1 LCRSFLFSALPLAP
15 RTLQPPMSVQDV
27 FCFDED
33 TFPGLDRK
41 PSSARRERRVSERK
55 GEAPPS
61 TIVKTFMDT
70 TGLGRRRRARLL
82 TECEDDLAVDVPYS
96 LHRKNR
102 WAECNSAALLGD
114 GGDEMAIAVVERTAA
129 KKGTRL
135 VSAVHYVDREGAR
148 RTNASK
154 GKGTTQEN
162 LLMEV
167 KEQER
172 PVLLYS
178 LCKTPHSEKAA
189 SEKPLQKKTSRRAGA
204 FNMQSDDAYVP
215 SESEEVAV
223 VEEMPVWRRSREPS
237 FCLGDYI
244 VSKEYVCPPTPGS
257 GKERSRESSPCVD
270 MTGYV
275 EVAPEESSAPSA
287 LLVAKGTYKTIEI
300 PTGKWTRGAH
310 EQMRALTTSSY
321 YTRWL
326 DANERRLMVDLSTA
340 VCAHC
345 AGRFLLVVVF
355 EKMHNSKNIRMTIN
369 CVDDLDLSSLP
380 TSDSLDDILFNTV
393 ALAVEKFN
401 DGRPPIEHAA
411 KVNPAMDSTG
421 SLVERNVVLAEHR
434 EMSITATS
442 DDFDRILDSE
452 DEDEAAL
459 VSGVRCNKCG
469 ESRADDLF
477 EMEEDWLCRGCLTQT
492 ICAILSNRMIVKLN
506 VPVAC
511 HPDSTPLDAFPLF
524 VPLAALNNY
533 MRSLS
538 MAIAEILKGDD
549 LIVECKLCMNLVRLK
564 DGFEATVLACPGCKG
579 VSCLSC
585 GCPPHDPLGCEEF
598 AEWSAKFDAGI
609 EALRVDAN
617 YKFARAITCECGQ
630 DMVLPQEQKETTCPR
645 CHIAFDAVSL
655 AKKRGGG
662 AVQARSA
669 RLVPLPPRTIAK
681 EFAAIAALAHAERV
695 DDRRRAIFERA
706 ARKMRTSASA
716 FDAEAALAL
725 RAAALHAA
733 EMRAAG
739 AYLAK
744 TRAPR
749 AAAVALAAW
758 EALRTA
764 VQEEKDEKRAMRAL
778 EGLKEVL
785 KEAGS
790 I

>member
-1 LCRSFLFSALPLAP
+1 MSA
-15 RTLQPPMSVQDV
+15 QDV

-33 TFPGLDRK
+33 SFPALLDRK
-41 PSSARRERRVSERK
+41 PSAARRARGVSERK

-61 TIVKTFMDT
+61 TIVKSFVD
-70 TGLGRRRRARLL
+70 TGLGRRRRAKLL
-82 TECEDDLAVDVPYS
+82 SECEDDLACDVPYS
-96 LHRKNR
+96 MHRKNR
-102 WAECNSAALLGD
+102 WAECNAPALLGD
-114 GGDEMAIAVVERTAA
+114 GGEELAIAVVERTAA

-135 VSAVHYVDREGAR
+135 VNAVHYVDREGSR
-148 RTNASK
+148 RSNLAK
-154 GKGTTQEN
+154 GKGCDQEN
-162 LLMEV
+162 LLTEV

-178 LCKTPHSEKAA
+178 LCKTQVTDKPAA
-189 SEKPLQKKTSRRAGA
+189 TTKPVQKKTSRRAGA
-204 FNMQSDDAYVP
+204 FSMTSDDAYVP
-215 SESEEVAV
+215 SESEEVV

-244 VSKEYVCPPTPGS
+244 VSKQDFVCPPASSSKTN
-257 GKERSRESSPCVD
+257 SRDASPID
-270 MTGYV
+270 MTAYV
-275 EVAPEESSAPSA
+275 EIAPEEATAPSA

-300 PTGKWTRGAH
+300 PAGKWTRGAH
-310 EQMRALTTSSY
+310 EQMRTLTTSSY

-340 VCAHC
+340 VCSHC

-380 TSDSLDDILFNTV
+380 TADSLDDLLFNTV

-401 DGRPPIEHAA
+401 DGRPPVEQAA
-411 KVNPAMDSTG
+411 KVNPSMDSTG
-421 SLVERNVVLAEHR
+421 SLVERDVVLAEHR

-442 DDFDRILDSE
+442 DDFDRILDSD
-452 DEDEAAL
+452 DEDDI
-459 VSGVRCNKCG
+459 VSGQRCNKCG

-506 VPVAC
+506 VP
-511 HPDSTPLDAFPLF
+511 
-524 VPLAALNNY
+524 
-533 MRSLS
+533 
-538 MAIAEILKGDD
+538 ILKGDD

-564 DGFEATVLACPGCKG
+564 DGFEASVLACPGCKG

-585 GCPPHDPLGCEEF
+585 GCPPHEPLSCKEF
-598 AEWSAKFDAGI
+598 AEWSTKFDPTI

-617 YKFARAITCECGQ
+617 YKFARAITCECGEE
-630 DMVLPQEQKETTCPR
+630 MMLPQEQKEVTCPR

-662 AVQARSA
+662 AVQARAA
-669 RLVPLPPRTIAK
+669 RLVPLPTRTIAK
-681 EFAAIAALAHAERV
+681 EFAAVAALAHAERI

-706 ARKMRTSASA
+706 ARKMRSGASAASA
-716 FDAEAALAL
+716 FDADAALAL
-725 RAAALHAA
+725 RARALHAA
-733 EMRAAG
+733 EYHAAA

-744 TRAPR
+744 ARAPR
-749 AAAVALAAW
+749 AASVMLSAW

-764 VQEEKDEKRAMRAL
+764 VQEERDEKRASRAL

-785 KEAGS
+785 KEAG
-790 I
+790 IV